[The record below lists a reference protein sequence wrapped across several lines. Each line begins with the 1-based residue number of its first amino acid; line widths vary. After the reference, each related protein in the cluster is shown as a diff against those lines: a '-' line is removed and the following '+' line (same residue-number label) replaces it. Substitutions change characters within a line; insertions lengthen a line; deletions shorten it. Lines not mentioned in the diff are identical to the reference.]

1 MRSMYAIK
9 DKLSR
14 SQGVSFTP
22 RSQILRKMARI
33 FVTDKDR
40 IRIYKKLAKDV
51 KYGMAVQNAL
61 VKQRKTL
68 SRKSEYDFRAIML
81 LEVFDSLKQGTS
93 FAKSFQ
99 NYAPVNDIMILEA
112 GEKSGTLP
120 KSLELTAE
128 MIQASKQMKSQI
140 FSSLAMPLLM
150 CIMLVVLFLVVGMV
164 VVPTLASVFPP
175 DQWDGLSQSLY
186 IASEIV
192 NSPMFVIVLCSFVA
206 FIVLI
211 LSTLSKWTGSLR
223 AIADKIPPW
232 SLYRLLVGGGW
243 LLSLASLVKSGE
255 SIMQSI
261 RNMRKITASG
271 KTKNRWLNE
280 RLAGVLH
287 YLSQG
292 KNIGQALDM
301 TGYNFPDHEIVGDLM
316 SYADQPGFD
325 ETLYQLGQDW
335 VQEGIETFKV
345 QSKILNSM
353 VFMLMGGTVSWFVL
367 GLFQLYSQIGSS
379 FSSGGM

>member
-1 MRSMYAIK
+1 MSLMSALK
-9 DKLSR
+9 DKLSF

-22 RSQILRKMARI
+22 RSPALKRMARF

-40 IRIYKKLAKDV
+40 SRIYKKLAKDV
-51 KYGMAVQNAL
+51 RYGMAVQNAL
-61 VKQRKTL
+61 IKQRKTL
-68 SRKSEYDFRAIML
+68 TRKSEYDFRAIML
-81 LEVFDSLKQGTS
+81 LEVYDNLKKGAS

-128 MIQASKQMKSQI
+128 MIQASKQMKNQI
-140 FSSLAMPLLM
+140 LSALAMPALM
-150 CIMLVVLFLVVGMV
+150 FLMLVVLFLVVGMV

-186 IASEIV
+186 VASEIV
-192 NSPMFVIVLCSFVA
+192 NSPMFVIILCA
-206 FIVLI
+206 FFALIFII
-211 LSTLSKWTGSLR
+211 LSTLSTWTGPLR
-223 AIADKIPPW
+223 AIADKLPPW

-261 RNMRKITASG
+261 RNMRKITSTG

-280 RLAGVLH
+280 RMAGVLY

-292 KNIGQALDM
+292 KNIGQALDL
-301 TGYNFPDHEIVGDLM
+301 TGYNFPDHEIIGDLM

-335 VQEGIETFKV
+335 VQEGIETFKI

-379 FSSGGM
+379 FSAGGM